1 MIVYQNFLLPRS
13 KIKYCL
19 NVKNTLER
27 NATERLKINA
37 NCETAWMM
45 KSGGGT
51 AKVISGKK
59 RRVMRNGRRVSG
71 MRE

>member
-1 MIVYQNFLLPRS
+1 MIVYQKVFLAQS

-71 MRE
+71 MRK